1 MKIDASTVRVE
12 IEERNDD
19 ALGASPSLFVTVYAL
34 PVLGLDRDHVYGW
47 SVGPAGS
54 PKAAK
59 LAERLKAAVLA
70 GAALQGEA
78 EPAKDVN
85 QRTYL
90 RGGSP
95 AVMGRRLNADLA
107 RLGF

>member
-12 IEERNDD
+12 IEERNEES
-19 ALGASPSLFVTVYAL
+19 LGASPSLFVTIYAR
-34 PVLGLDRDHVYGW
+34 PHLGLDRDHFYGW

-54 PKAAK
+54 LKSQK

-70 GAALQGEA
+70 GAAITGEA
-78 EPAKDVN
+78 EPKKDVKN
-85 QRTYL
+85 RTYL
-90 RGGSP
+90 SGGS
-95 AVMGRRLNADLA
+95 AQVSGRRLNADLL